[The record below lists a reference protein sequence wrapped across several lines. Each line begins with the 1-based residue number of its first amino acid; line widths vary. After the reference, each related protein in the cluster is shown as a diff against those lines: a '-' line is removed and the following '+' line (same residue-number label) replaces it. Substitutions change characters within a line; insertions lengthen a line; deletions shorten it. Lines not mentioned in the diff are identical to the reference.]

1 MKDYILCAIDFSES
15 SLHTLQC
22 ANKIA
27 IGTGAQ
33 LTVLYSYRLIQTG
46 KVADVLS
53 FKRKT
58 EEECKNKFLQLM
70 ENVTDGKKER
80 VSFVIEI
87 GFYSDNIVNFIRKNP
102 SSIVVVSDSLA
113 QSIYDHKGLTLL
125 QFLKGL
131 KVPLLIV
138 PDFAQATA
146 SEAQLREH
154 HVVLGKIAL

>member
-1 MKDYILCAIDFSES
+1 MKDYIPCAIDFSES

-27 IGTGAQ
+27 LGTGAQ
-33 LTVLYSYRLIQTG
+33 LNVLYSYRLIQTG
-46 KVADVLS
+46 KVADILS

-58 EEECKNKFLQLM
+58 EEECKDKFLALM
-70 ENVTDGKKER
+70 ENVPDGKKQP
-80 VSFVIEI
+80 VSFITEI
-87 GFYSDNIVNFIRKNP
+87 GFYSDNIDNFIRKNP
-102 SSIVVVSDSLA
+102 STIVVVSDALA
-113 QSIYDHKGLTLL
+113 QSIYDHKGVTLL

-138 PDFAQATA
+138 PDFQQAMG
-146 SEAQLREH
+146 SEANLQER